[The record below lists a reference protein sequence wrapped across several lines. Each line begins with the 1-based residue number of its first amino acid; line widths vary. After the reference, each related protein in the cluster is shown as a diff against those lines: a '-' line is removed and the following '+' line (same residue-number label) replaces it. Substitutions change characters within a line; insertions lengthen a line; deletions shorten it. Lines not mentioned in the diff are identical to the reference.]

1 MKSGKAEAIGKGT
14 AYIYVYAQDG
24 VMAKIRIKVK

>member
-1 MKSGKAEAIGKGT
+1 MIKGVGKGT

-24 VMAKIRIKVK
+24 VAAKIKVIVK